1 MAEYNGVD
9 INDEMLEGIA
19 GGELSEE
26 SANKLRVIVAAFK
39 ASGMTLAQI
48 YEEVS
53 CLKNTP
59 DWGKIEVLIALFYQQ
74 A

>member
-1 MAEYNGVD
+1 MAEHNGAE
-9 INDEMLEGIA
+9 INDEMPEGIA
-19 GGELSEE
+19 GGALSEE

-39 ASGMTLAQI
+39 ASGMLPAQV
-48 YEEVS
+48 YEEVG
-53 CLKNTP
+53 CLKNAP

>member
-1 MAEYNGVD
+1 MAEYNGVE

-39 ASGMTLAQI
+39 ASGMSLAQI
-48 YEEVS
+48 YEEVG